1 MTSSDWCFFSF
12 FQDKQSTPRALSLCV
27 EETHR
32 YLSLHLLLDAFPRF
46 RRSAGALCLHRQ
58 RWLHRTGCFAV
69 VEINAEDVNITTIR
83 VGRNKEGRD
92 QNSQCGGRWRACI
105 YSGAARGSPRCSKA
119 RPQPQRYERAM
130 RRVYVHVT
138 NPLPFSLFLVVRE
151 APMTNGQRT
160 QQQHD
165 LDVD

>member
-1 MTSSDWCFFSF
+1 MHAPAWKPGARGPPHDVIGLVLFSF

-119 RPQPQRYERAM
+119 RPQPQRYKRARCGGFM
-130 RRVYVHVT
+130 FM
-138 NPLPFSLFLVVRE
+138 LPTRCRFPCSLSFVKHL
-151 APMTNGQRT
+151 
-160 QQQHD
+160 
-165 LDVD
+165 